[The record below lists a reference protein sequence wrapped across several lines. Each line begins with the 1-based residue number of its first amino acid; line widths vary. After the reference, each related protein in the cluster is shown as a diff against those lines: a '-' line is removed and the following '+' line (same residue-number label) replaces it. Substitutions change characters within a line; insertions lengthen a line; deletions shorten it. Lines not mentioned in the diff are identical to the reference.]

1 MLEILNDL
9 VFNIEKTYH
18 IYLIILL
25 ISGIVSLFINIKLEI
40 KEHERIM
47 DKKDCL
53 AAPFFII
60 VVSFFPV
67 LNAII
72 VLIVIGFSLFYCMSI
87 IFEIIIKGIK

>member
-1 MLEILNDL
+1 MLEILNNL
-9 VFNIEKTYH
+9 VFNVEKTYH

-25 ISGIVSLFINIKLEI
+25 ISGIVSLFISLKLEI
-40 KEHERIM
+40 KEHGKII

-53 AAPFFII
+53 SVPFSII

-72 VLIVIGFSLFYCMSI
+72 VLVAIGFSLFYCMSI
-87 IFEIIIKGIK
+87 IFEIIIKRIK